1 MGQLVNLAD
10 YKGKVVVL
18 DFWATWCV
26 PCVQSFPG
34 MQATLDKYKDNKDV
48 EFLFINTW
56 ETKAGF
62 EKTVNE
68 LMDQHKYTF
77 NVLYDQQ
84 GEKNQELIVK
94 KYKVS
99 SIPAKFVIDKNGFI
113 RFKVNSSPTDKASV
127 LNEMSAMIDMI
138 LKE

>member
-1 MGQLVNLAD
+1 
-10 YKGKVVVL
+10 
-18 DFWATWCV
+18 
-26 PCVQSFPG
+26 
-34 MQATLDKYKDNKDV
+34 
-48 EFLFINTW
+48 
-56 ETKAGF
+56 
-62 EKTVNE
+62 
-68 LMDQHKYTF
+68 MDQHKYTF